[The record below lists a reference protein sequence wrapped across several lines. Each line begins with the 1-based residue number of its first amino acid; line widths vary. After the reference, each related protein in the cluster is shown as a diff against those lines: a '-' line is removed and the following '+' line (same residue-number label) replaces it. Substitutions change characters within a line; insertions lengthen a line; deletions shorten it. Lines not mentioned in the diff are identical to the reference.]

1 MLLTLQD
8 KGLRITA
15 WLGNMKPLLLED
27 LSLELAV
34 SGKRPGEF
42 LDPSHHQPSN
52 QALTVHFQSAAAYR
66 LSLFIII
73 ITSLLLPFISGVSI
87 IKAGELRPRLWLS
100 LIPDFPP
107 TTRSEGE
114 RNQRPKQTFA
124 RAVGGK

>member
-52 QALTVHFQSAAAYR
+52 QALTVP
-66 LSLFIII
+66 
-73 ITSLLLPFISGVSI
+73 PFPDDGW
-87 IKAGELRPRLWLS
+87 KAQAWRY
-100 LIPDFPP
+100 
-107 TTRSEGE
+107 
-114 RNQRPKQTFA
+114 
-124 RAVGGK
+124 